1 MRIAVIGA
9 GIAGL
14 VAAASLQLDGH
25 DVTVYEQREEPNADG
40 AGLTLFGN
48 AFAALDAVGLGD
60 TVRDISDNTL
70 PTLRTG
76 QRTPD
81 GTWLTTI
88 PTQTVGQL
96 HSVHRVTLH
105 ETLLCLLTPGTV
117 RTVAPALVDP
127 TGSGR
132 VELVNT
138 SETFDLVL
146 AADGLRSRNRQQL
159 GLDAGI
165 RYSGYT
171 AWRGVTQPGSVDL
184 AGAAAETWGSGSIF
198 GIVPLPEDRMYWF
211 GTRNQPAGTHFANE
225 HAAAAEAFSGWH
237 QPIPEAIAATDPKA
251 VIRHDIYDL
260 EKLPKTFGRGRTVL
274 LGDAAHAMLPNLGQG
289 AGQGIEDAVTLTLL
303 LRKMTR
309 KPLHEILARYSVL
322 RRRRTATLWRQS
334 RLMAQVAQASGSTT
348 TRLRNRGMQLLPAT
362 LIGSVSQ
369 RFHRWEPPYR

>member
-14 VAAASLQLDGH
+14 VAAASLQRDGH

-60 TVRDISDNTL
+60 TVRAISDNTL

-88 PTQTVGQL
+88 PAQTVGQL
-96 HSVHRVTLH
+96 HSLHRITLH
-105 ETLLCLLTPGTV
+105 ETLLSLLEPGTLH
-117 RTVAPALVDP
+117 TSAPAVVSAD
-127 TGSGR
+127 GR
-132 VELVNT
+132 AIVHVAGT
-138 SETFDLVL
+138 PETFDLVL
-146 AADGLRSRNRQQL
+146 AADGLRSRTRQRL
-159 GLDAGI
+159 GLDAGL

-198 GIVPLPEDRMYWF
+198 GIVPLPEGQMYWF
-211 GTRNQPAGTHFANE
+211 GTLNQPAGKRFADE
-225 HAAAAEAFSGWH
+225 PAAAAEAFAAWH
-237 QPIPEAIAATDPKA
+237 HPIPEAIAATAPEA

-260 EKLPKTFGRGRTVL
+260 EELPKTFGRGRTVL

-289 AGQGIEDAVTLTLL
+289 AGQGIEDAVTLSLL
-303 LRKMTR
+303 LRSNR
-309 KPLHEILARYSVL
+309 NQPLGRILARYSAI
-322 RRRRTATLWRQS
+322 RRRRTLTLWRQS
-334 RLMAQVAQASGSTT
+334 RLMARMAQASGPIATRGRNLGMRLVPPHLIAST
-348 TRLRNRGMQLLPAT
+348 
-362 LIGSVSQ
+362 SQ
-369 RFHRWEPPYR
+369 RFHQWDAPVL